1 MIIIVISEKYLD
13 FTAFNNDDKLQI
25 PGHTLI
31 PWYEEG
37 SGVPLFKFN
46 SPQSFRAAG
55 SPFSAFQYYIW
66 SPETALIVRWM
77 TGTFE
82 FDQP

>member
-37 SGVPLFKFN
+37 SGVPLFKFK
-46 SPQSFRAAG
+46 SLLFQ
-55 SPFSAFQYYIW
+55 PFNITYD
-66 SPETALIVRWM
+66 LLK
-77 TGTFE
+77 
-82 FDQP
+82 QP